1 MIWRRNWRF
10 SKYGNFSAPAGKFPF
25 GVRRR
30 NLWRKDSG
38 VPGGTVP
45 FRYGEAKGI
54 FSFEKR
60 MSPRPPKEKRGGISI
75 SPRTPL
81 KRHKGAGCGPPLWK
95 PFLGEGDGPRLWKP
109 LLGMGSGSGKRSRG
123 CPICTL
129 RFDATIST
137 AYKAGQALHP
147 ARDLVRNSSPAQ
159 QFSQNPFPQP
169 CTQVQGW
176 IQRLFF

>member
-1 MIWRRNWRF
+1 MVRRCAAMPHRIE
-10 SKYGNFSAPAGKFPF
+10 FPF
-25 GVRRR
+25 SFR
-30 NLWRKDSG
+30 LAEKITG

-109 LLGMGSGSGKRSRG
+109 LLGMGSGSGKRSRW
-123 CPICTL
+123 CPLCSQINAIPADAGDVL
-129 RFDATIST
+129 RSFGDFRRSRQETS
-137 AYKAGQALHP
+137 GFCRQCVP
-147 ARDLVRNSSPAQ
+147 VSPS
-159 QFSQNPFPQP
+159 FWMS
-169 CTQVQGW
+169 
-176 IQRLFF
+176 